1 MEMLEINICNKIMT
15 INLTNINIT
24 DYWSHDFTINST
36 TVDISLIIVN
46 DNSSSQEVQR
56 NLQRNGVLFI
66 IVTTLILAILTICT
80 VIGNILVIAAVLLE
94 RNLRIPANYLVL
106 SLAVAD
112 CLVACLVMPLGA
124 FYEIQG
130 EWSLGDLL
138 CELWITVDVLCC
150 TARYINISDN
160 KYSKLIYK

>member
-1 MEMLEINICNKIMT
+1 MT
-15 INLTNINIT
+15 INLTNINNT
-24 DYWSHDFTINST
+24 DYWPDNLTINST

-46 DNSSSQEVQR
+46 DSSQVQT

>member
-1 MEMLEINICNKIMT
+1 MT
-15 INLTNINIT
+15 INLTNINNT
-24 DYWSHDFTINST
+24 DYWSDNLTINST

-46 DNSSSQEVQR
+46 DSSQVQT

>member
-1 MEMLEINICNKIMT
+1 MT
-15 INLTNINIT
+15 INLTNINNT
-24 DYWSHDFTINST
+24 DYWSDNLTINST

-46 DNSSSQEVQR
+46 DSSQVQT

-138 CELWITVDVLCC
+138 CELWTTVDVLCC

-160 KYSKLIYK
+160 KYFKLIYK